1 MAQKTIFES
10 AHKGDFETV
19 SKKLEEDP
27 SLLTAK
33 DSVSSFSIYLLPFKH
48 FNTISESET
57 TYPLGGSWRQHQTS
71 LTFD

>member
-10 AHKGDFETV
+10 AHKGDFEVV

-33 DSVSSFSIYLLPFKH
+33 DSVSSFPIYSPY
-48 FNTISESET
+48 I
-57 TYPLGGSWRQHQTS
+57 
-71 LTFD
+71 